1 MLAMGRE
8 KKKHICLQKM
18 FVQLKH
24 PSASEV
30 VKGWKVSAV
39 NKADGWIKEVEYR
52 WWTERDKKKRQETGE
67 EQRQ

>member
-39 NKADGWIKEVEYR
+39 NKADG
-52 WWTERDKKKRQETGE
+52 
-67 EQRQ
+67 